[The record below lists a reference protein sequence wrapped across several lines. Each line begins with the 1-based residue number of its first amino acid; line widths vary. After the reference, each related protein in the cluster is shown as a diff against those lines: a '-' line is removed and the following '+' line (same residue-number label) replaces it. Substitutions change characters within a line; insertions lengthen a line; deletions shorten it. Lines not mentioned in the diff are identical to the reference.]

1 MYGCFDAYVVYGVA
15 DGTRNR
21 VLDHKWLEQN
31 YPEFGVYALDVVR
44 MRMGEACYGV
54 KCKVSRTFGMFVPT
68 EETKN
73 KVKELFDKL
82 VEYDGEDNNV
92 RMGYFEVISG
102 DYEKSEH
109 EVYRPK

>member
-21 VLDHKWLEQN
+21 VLDRSWLEEN

-44 MRMGEACYGV
+44 MHMGEACYGI
-54 KCKVSRTFGMFVPT
+54 KCQVSRIHGLVEPT
-68 EETKN
+68 EETK
-73 KVKELFDKL
+73 KQVQELFDKL
-82 VEYDGEDNNV
+82 VEYGEYDSNV

-102 DYEKSEH
+102 DYDKSHH
-109 EVYRPK
+109 EEYTP